1 MNYREASSF
10 LFSTMASWVLPFSLN
25 SNGGYTTTGLTH
37 PSAGPLGL
45 TRCRYCNDGALFT
58 LGVLLCEAEPGSGGC
73 SCSTLQ
79 LRDLPN
85 LGRVPWPRAKK
96 NFFSPRVEA
105 MLLLLFLL
113 LSEGAA
119 EGGPGLALTPGGALK
134 RKGGREMG
142 GRGLGATRA
151 GCI

>member
-1 MNYREASSF
+1 M
-10 LFSTMASWVLPFSLN
+10 
-25 SNGGYTTTGLTH
+25 
-37 PSAGPLGL
+37 
-45 TRCRYCNDGALFT
+45 
-58 LGVLLCEAEPGSGGC
+58 CEAEPGSGDC

-105 MLLLLFLL
+105 MLLLLLFLF

-119 EGGPGLALTPGGALK
+119 EGGLGLALTPGSALK
-134 RKGGREMG
+134 RKGGREVG
-142 GRGLGATRA
+142 GKGLGEIGRATSKGLWAPGGPAPMPCGQSDSQAAERKVEQA
-151 GCI
+151 SVGLCLGSF